1 MQFSP
6 IRSFGFIDTPTHSLW
21 RLFMSNRLLQRD
33 YFRNILK
40 YGAIMTNKVCVIIGG
55 GSGMGAAV
63 AREMNK
69 RNYDLA
75 LMSPSKNCEILANQL
90 GGIAVRGKAE
100 NATDLQE
107 LFNTTM
113 NRYGRIDSLLI
124 HVGGPPKGDLLE
136 ISDEDWITA
145 NEMVLLPVI
154 RMSKL
159 VTPIMQ
165 AQGGGSIVNITTFS
179 AFEPSLT
186 FPTSSVYRVGVS
198 SFTKLYSD
206 RYGADNIRMNCLLPG
221 FTDSLDLPQRFADM
235 SVFKRLASAEEQAKA
250 AAFLLTEDSSYIT
263 GQSIRNDGG
272 VTRSM

>member
-1 MQFSP
+1 
-6 IRSFGFIDTPTHSLW
+6 
-21 RLFMSNRLLQRD
+21 
-33 YFRNILK
+33 
-40 YGAIMTNKVCVIIGG
+40 MTNKVCVIIGG
-55 GSGMGAAV
+55 GGGMGAAV

-69 RNYDLA
+69 RNYNLA
-75 LMSPSKNCEILANQL
+75 LMSPSKNCEILVNEL

-100 NATDLQE
+100 NATDLQG

-113 NRYGRIDSLLI
+113 KKYGRIDSLLI

-136 ISDEDWITA
+136 ISDEDWVTA

-165 AQGGGSIVNITTFS
+165 AQASGSIVNITTFS

-235 SVFKRLASAEEQAKA
+235 SVFKRLASAEEQARA
-250 AAFLLTEDSSYIT
+250 AAFLLTEDSSYVT